1 MKNKII
7 SVILISIMFMVLFIN
22 NSYAGYSE
30 GDYPEI
36 TFDTLGF
43 DLNNGY
49 ILLNNNGLMN
59 IIILPDNFTDKVI
72 YTGSAIYLSNGA
84 RYMINELKGD
94 GKWNN
99 AITSSRN
106 SNIREIY
113 FSTVNIYDSDLNVVF
128 QPAPVEI
135 TQVLLEET
143 TKAGIMYQIKTMI
156 VGFLKYLIVLV
167 VSVIAFYKGWK
178 FLSTQLRKA

>member
-7 SVILISIMFMVLFIN
+7 NVILISIMLMILFIN
-22 NSYAGYSE
+22 KSYAGYSE

-43 DLNNGY
+43 DVNNGY

-59 IIILPDNFTDKVI
+59 IVILPDNFTDKVI
-72 YTGSAIYLSNGA
+72 YTGSVIYLSNGT

-113 FSTVNIYDSDLNVVF
+113 YSTVNIYDSDLNVVF
-128 QPAPVEI
+128 TATPQVIIPEI
-135 TQVLLEET
+135 TQVEELPKIIT
-143 TKAGIMYQIKTMI
+143 KTMKVI
-156 VGFLKYLIVLV
+156 IPVGLTILSMVLIIFLIRW
-167 VSVIAFYKGWK
+167 VI
-178 FLSTQLRKA
+178 LQMI